1 MPSRNGPILKI
12 QNIVKNFGGVM
23 AVNQFS
29 LDMKSTDILG
39 LLGPNGAGKTTVFNL
54 ITGVFPVTSG
64 EIIFND
70 LEISH
75 QPPHRIVEQGI
86 ARTYQN
92 IRLFESM
99 TVLEHIRFGQNCR
112 IRSLLGSILKG
123 KQEKAL
129 REEAEELLQFLG
141 IWECRN
147 LSAHSLPYGQ
157 QRRVEIG
164 RALATQPLL
173 LLLDE
178 PTAGMTLAEKKEI
191 LGVLRR
197 IHEKGIGIL
206 VIEHDMRVVRNTCN
220 RIVMLNFGEK
230 IAEGTPTEIYQ
241 DIKAKEIYLGKE

>member
-1 MPSRNGPILKI
+1 MPSNNGPILKI

-23 AVNQFS
+23 AVNKLS
-29 LDMKSTDILG
+29 LEMEKTDILG

-64 EIIFND
+64 KIIFNNI
-70 LEISH
+70 EISH
-75 QPPHRIVEQGI
+75 QPPHRIVQQGI

-99 TVLEHIRFGQNCR
+99 TVSEHIRFGQNCR
-112 IRSLLGSILKG
+112 IRSVLGNILKSE
-123 KQEKAL
+123 QEKSL
-129 REEAEELLQFLG
+129 QEEAEEILKFLG
-141 IWECRN
+141 IWEFRN
-147 LSAHSLPYGQ
+147 LSARSLPHGQ

-164 RALATQPLL
+164 RALATRPLL

-191 LGVLRR
+191 LDILHK
-197 IHEKGIGIL
+197 IHEKGIGTL